1 MRSDL
6 LARLEGLRGAE
17 KTVQEVG
24 PTMMDWVSLTL
35 DSLDNNKPFFIVH
48 ISFLNNFFILKS
60 LLTQLQ
66 FHPSSPT

>member
-35 DSLDNNKPFFIVH
+35 DSLDNNKPF
-48 ISFLNNFFILKS
+48 L
-60 LLTQLQ
+60 
-66 FHPSSPT
+66 

>member
-35 DSLDNNKPFFIVH
+35 DSLDNNQLFFIVH
-48 ISFLNNFFILKS
+48 ISFLNFFFLDYY
-60 LLTQLQ
+60 
-66 FHPSSPT
+66 